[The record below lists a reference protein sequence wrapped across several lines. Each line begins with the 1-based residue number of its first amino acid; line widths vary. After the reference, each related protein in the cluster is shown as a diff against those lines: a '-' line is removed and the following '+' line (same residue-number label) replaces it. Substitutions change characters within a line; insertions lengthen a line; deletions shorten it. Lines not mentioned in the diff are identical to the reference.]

1 MRKTTAYTQI
11 VVLVL
16 LASLI
21 AFCPALAQRK
31 KEPEKSETDERLQKL
46 IDARSREH
54 WGIYETQLI
63 PTQPPRSQP
72 VQSLPEWYPAGGVLV
87 TLADEYSH
95 SFWMNQILGT
105 QGKEILKRDPDTVNY
120 VKTVGCNAL
129 YSAQSAA
136 PESFRGN
143 PNVIAA
149 YASLCGR
156 VSEASKRFVTLSW
169 DSPEKAEA
177 DWRYLSQQLKADQ
190 LFDDLSTAHTFL
202 HLVKDLASYLKV
214 IILIPGRE
222 KGGDDTLSGWIT
234 NFKNFPLGK
243 ELLNSNNI
251 QFVQIPIDTVWV
263 RDYGPIF
270 VRGRDGQVLCVD
282 ARYNTDRVSIEQKRE
297 QKLFENLRVSESAQ
311 KAAKLEVNRL
321 YDDVSP
327 SFLAERLRQ
336 RKGRTLLPNPINTVR
351 PPLDLA
357 GGDFFTDG
365 NGVGF
370 TSTNT
375 LQSNGGNLELVNLVF
390 REYFGLNDVVYLRPL
405 PGRTVPHID
414 MFFKVVS
421 SEILLL
427 GQFAPSN
434 ANTTG
439 TLQTEAQRIMEY
451 DLKVL
456 KDFYERRH
464 VKVNVI
470 STETDEIRKNAVNI
484 VLVPMPDLLRPAR
497 DQFEKMEREFVKL
510 QQEREELLKA
520 VEVARGVE
528 NSLVGSQQSLRENY
542 TEIEKTIGKL
552 QSSGSAKLINFSHLQ
567 EVFAQTISTVHALYD
582 KYGTSTK
589 SIDWQGAYQE
599 LLELST
605 SLEKQKGRKL
615 GSNDRQV
622 LALRL
627 RRSNGAL
634 QQIISGFATLRIE
647 IKNAYDQGT
656 SALAQ
661 IDEVIKSRLEQRRI
675 LWSQIPNS
683 LDIYRTF
690 LNALHVKTSR
700 ANVLFV
706 PSYSNLSAIEKRAQN
721 ILRRAYTS
729 AYGNVTIIPINTD
742 YFIKQSGS
750 IHCLT
755 QTLPVELDVF
765 ADR

>member
-21 AFCPALAQRK
+21 SSKDAFAQRK
-31 KEPEKSETDERLQKL
+31 SPPNKPELDQRLQKL
-46 IDARSREH
+46 IEMWSHEH
-54 WGIYETQLI
+54 WGLYETQML
-63 PTQPPRSQP
+63 PTPPPGSQP
-72 VQSLPEWYPAGGVLV
+72 VQALPEWYPSGGVLLTLSV
-87 TLADEYSH
+87 TDVH
-95 SFWMNQILGT
+95 SFWLNRLLETEDKQIV
-105 QGKEILKRDPDTVNY
+105 KPDADTIDY
-120 VKTVGCNAL
+120 VKIGGCNAL
-129 YSAQSAA
+129 NDIQQSTS
-136 PESFRGN
+136 ESFRHD
-143 PNVIAA
+143 PKVSAA
-149 YASLCGR
+149 FVSLCGS
-156 VSEASKRFVTLSW
+156 VPQSERRAINEYWGDTKN
-169 DSPEKAEA
+169 AE
-177 DWRYLSQQLKADQ
+177 DWWLYLYMRLEDNSI
-190 LFDDLSTAHTFL
+190 FDDLSVAHTFV
-202 HLVKDLASYLKV
+202 HLVNEFASHMKV
-214 IILIPGRE
+214 VILVNGRE
-222 KGGDDTLSGWIT
+222 KAGEDALARSVAR
-234 NFKNFPLGK
+234 FKRFPLGK
-243 ELLNSNNI
+243 RLLDSNNI
-251 QFVQIPIDTVWV
+251 QFVQVPVKTNWL

-270 VRGRDGQVLCVD
+270 VRGIDGQIFCVD
-282 ARYNTDRVSIEQKRE
+282 ARYNTDRVSLEDKRL
-297 QKLFENLRVSESAQ
+297 QNLFESIRKNEPQ
-311 KAAKLEVNRL
+311 KAAQQDDRRD
-321 YDDVSP
+321 DDVSP

-336 RKGRTLLPNPINTVR
+336 RKGRFLLPNPINIVR
-351 PPLDLA
+351 PPIDLA

-365 NGVGF
+365 NGIGF

-375 LQSNGGNLELVNLVF
+375 LQANGGDSALLNLVF
-390 REYFGLNDVVYLRPL
+390 REYFGLNDIVYLRPL

-434 ANTTG
+434 ASTTE

-456 KDFYERRH
+456 KDFYERRR
-464 VKVNVI
+464 VKVNVV
-470 STETDEIRKNAVNI
+470 STDTGEIQKNAVNI

-497 DQFEKMEREFVKL
+497 EQFEKIEREFVRL
-510 QQEREELLKA
+510 QQEREELAKA
-520 VEVARGVE
+520 TEIARGIE
-528 NSLVGSQQSLRENY
+528 NSLAGSQKALRENY
-542 TEIEKTIGKL
+542 TEIENTIGKL

-567 EVFAQTISTVHALYD
+567 EVLAQTTSTVHALYD

-589 SIDWQGAYQE
+589 TIDWQGTYQE

-605 SLEKQKGRKL
+605 NLENQKGRKL
-615 GSNDRQV
+615 VSNDRQV

-627 RRSNGAL
+627 RRSNNAI
-634 QQIISGFATLRIE
+634 QQIISGLETYRAE
-647 IKNAYDQGT
+647 IKTAYNQGK

-661 IDEVIKSRLEQRRI
+661 IDGVIKRTWGKRNTL
-675 LWSQIPNS
+675 LSQIPNS

-700 ANVLFV
+700 TNLLFV
-706 PSYSNLSAIEKRAQN
+706 PSYSNLNAIEKRAQG
-721 ILRRAYTS
+721 ILRRVYTS